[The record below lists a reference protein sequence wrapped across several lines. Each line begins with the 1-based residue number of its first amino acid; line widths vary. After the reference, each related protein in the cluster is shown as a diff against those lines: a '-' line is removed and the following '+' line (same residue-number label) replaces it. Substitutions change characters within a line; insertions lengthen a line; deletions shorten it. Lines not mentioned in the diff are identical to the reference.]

1 MRDTFIKAVLS
12 IGLIGVVGDAHAQ
25 GVRLTGDVTQ
35 SFQVDDNNNLS
46 GGGLDFDSNTSLN
59 ATVSSQTDTSR
70 ISASSGLTLSF
81 GSNQNVSITRPQL
94 RLNFGTDTK
103 DIRYSGSVS
112 YSKAPAAVDVTQPD
126 LSVLRFTGDRT
137 AISGSLGATSQ
148 VSQSTSLRFGATINS
163 IDFDPASAGLFPS
176 VDYGLSAGVSYA
188 LNPNTSYSLNGGVSW
203 FEAENA
209 SNTTSISV
217 DLGGS
222 IAHKLNSRTTFD
234 GNLGWA
240 LTDTTDTISGVE
252 TSAFSVSLL
261 FGAGLTQALPDGSI
275 SVALNQSV
283 SPSSSGSL
291 VLGTSLDGS
300 YSKQVNQDVSYG
312 IDASLS
318 RQEALGG
325 GTSTSF
331 ISVSPSYSRQLTRD
345 VSATASYYLQRDN
358 SGSTAQGVSISFS
371 RPFDFP
377 LR

>member
-209 SNTTSISV
+209 SNTTSIS
-217 DLGGS
+217 DRIANRS
-222 IAHKLNSRTTFD
+222 IRM
-234 GNLGWA
+234 
-240 LTDTTDTISGVE
+240 
-252 TSAFSVSLL
+252 
-261 FGAGLTQALPDGSI
+261 
-275 SVALNQSV
+275 
-283 SPSSSGSL
+283 
-291 VLGTSLDGS
+291 
-300 YSKQVNQDVSYG
+300 
-312 IDASLS
+312 
-318 RQEALGG
+318 
-325 GTSTSF
+325 
-331 ISVSPSYSRQLTRD
+331 
-345 VSATASYYLQRDN
+345 
-358 SGSTAQGVSISFS
+358 
-371 RPFDFP
+371 
-377 LR
+377 